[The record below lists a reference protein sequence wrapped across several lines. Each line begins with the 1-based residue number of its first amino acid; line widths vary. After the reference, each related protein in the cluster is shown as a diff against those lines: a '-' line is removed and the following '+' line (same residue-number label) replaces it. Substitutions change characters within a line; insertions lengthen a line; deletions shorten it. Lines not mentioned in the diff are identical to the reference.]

1 MQPPTTPIKDCLSY
15 SPINKAH
22 SIVETVF
29 FIQFNKPFSD
39 STKSKLIAIG
49 DDLKDQLPKS
59 NLINK
64 TAFKFDMSA
73 LNNSSVN
80 EIEVVGIELQKT
92 NDDGSLSWMLR
103 IAEDIIS
110 VHCLDYTRWDDVWEK
125 AKYYLNKSREHI
137 GGRDN
142 FISCIGLRY
151 IDRFCYNGKPNES
164 NLKELFKSNTHYISQ
179 TAFDNGPLWHCNSGW
194 FEKPNDDIKYLNQL
208 NVSADYLSIDGDNK
222 TLSITIDHN
231 ISAIVE
237 QHDDNKHQD
246 LTSFMNNLH
255 DKNKQLLALLLTDK
269 ITNQINLS
277 LPK

>member
-164 NLKELFKSNTHYISQ
+164 NLKELFKSNFMWKLFPTVKEPFITLASDGEIN
-179 TAFDNGPLWHCNSGW
+179 FLWILPNFRLDLGIYGDGSYSYYGKTSGGEE
-194 FEKPNDDIKYLNQL
+194 FI
-208 NVSADYLSIDGDNK
+208 ADETPID
-222 TLSITIDHN
+222 
-231 ISAIVE
+231 E
-237 QHDDNKHQD
+237 
-246 LTSFMNNLH
+246 NLPEEI
-255 DKNKQLLALLLTDK
+255 LAL
-269 ITNQINLS
+269 ITN
-277 LPK
+277 KAA